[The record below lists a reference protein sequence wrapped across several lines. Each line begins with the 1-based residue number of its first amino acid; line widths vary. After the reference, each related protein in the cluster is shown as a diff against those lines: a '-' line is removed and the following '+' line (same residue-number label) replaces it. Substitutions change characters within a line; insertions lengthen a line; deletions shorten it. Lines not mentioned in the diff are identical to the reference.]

1 MRGSGT
7 RSEGGIAAKVAPAEP
22 GLGRLAAFGILAATL
37 VFSLSFGAVFVLIAD
52 LQDRIGF
59 PDWGL
64 GAVVATSFLV
74 GFGAEVSV
82 ARYADRGHAR
92 LLLVIGLVLAAVGMV
107 GFAVGGSLAALVAA
121 RAVMGLGG
129 GVFLPAARRIV
140 ASASPGREAEALG
153 RLGSAEVG
161 GFIAGP
167 PVAALVAG
175 LAGLRAPFL
184 LFAVLV
190 LAVSPVLVVIGEP
203 AADPDSRSGAVLG
216 VLLRTPGVR
225 AGLAIGAG
233 LFTTIGVFEAL
244 WSRFLA
250 DLGASTTLVAV
261 SLLLFGLPMVV
272 GMPFG
277 GRLADR
283 IGPQRTGFAALLCGL
298 PLIVAYGQTRLLWLL
313 VVIAVVHAGVDSVT
327 MPSGLG
333 AVARATPP
341 GLMAA
346 GQGLYGAVC
355 AVAAAVGVGRLRAP
369 LRRSRGE
376 LGLAGG
382 RADGRG
388 HRRGRPAPRGSPV
401 RSLRLD
407 RAVGRRRPRIAPRV
421 A

>member
-1 MRGSGT
+1 M
-7 RSEGGIAAKVAPAEP
+7 
-22 GLGRLAAFGILAATL
+22 
-37 VFSLSFGAVFVLIAD
+37 FVLIAD

-74 GFGAEVSV
+74 SFGAEVSL

-92 LLLVIGLVLAAVGMV
+92 LLLAIGLALAAVGMV
-107 GFAVGGSLAALVAA
+107 GFTVGGSLAALVAT
-121 RAVMGLGG
+121 RHRCLGG

-140 ASASPGREAEALG
+140 ASASPGREAEVLG

-190 LAVSPVLVVIGEP
+190 LAVGPVLVVIGEP
-203 AADPDSRSGAVLG
+203 VPDPDSRPGAVLG

-225 AGLAIGAG
+225 AGLEDHRRRPLHDDRCLRGAVVALPGRPRGVHHPRRRLAPAVRPSTVRIRSGAG
-233 LFTTIGVFEAL
+233 WPI
-244 WSRFLA
+244 
-250 DLGASTTLVAV
+250 AS
-261 SLLLFGLPMVV
+261 
-272 GMPFG
+272 
-277 GRLADR
+277 
-283 IGPQRTGFAALLCGL
+283 GPSPRPGFAALLCGL

-346 GQGLYGAVC
+346 GQGLYGRC
-355 AVAAAVGVGRLRAP
+355 ARWPRPSGRPAP
-369 LRRSRGE
+369 RLLRRSRGE

-407 RAVGRRRPRIAPRV
+407 RTIGRRPRTAPRV